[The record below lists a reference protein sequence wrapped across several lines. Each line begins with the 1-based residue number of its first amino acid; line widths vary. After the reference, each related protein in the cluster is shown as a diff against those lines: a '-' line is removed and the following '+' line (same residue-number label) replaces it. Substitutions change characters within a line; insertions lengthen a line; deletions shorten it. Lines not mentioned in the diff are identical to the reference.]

1 MSVKFRSIHAVLIA
15 ALAAMLG
22 WTLPA
27 LPAETDDGARIL
39 IAHPQLQ
46 DALYGSTI
54 LFAKPMPDGSS
65 LGFILN
71 KPTPVTL
78 GQLFPRDGPSQKVIE
93 PVFRDEPVR
102 PDADTRVYV
111 NPEGPFEIGG
121 PSVHAGLT
129 GRKNAIDTYGEYA
142 RHSGAALSG
151 KDPSRIDRT
160 GAYAARYAAKNVV
173 AAGLADECE
182 VLLSYAIGQARP
194 VSVQVETFGTGRVS
208 DTEIGAR
215 LEAQFDFRPAAIVR
229 AFNLRQLPTLTKG
242 GFYRRLAAYGHVGR
256 MDIGL
261 PWERTDKTAVLGS
274 V

>member
-78 GQLFPRDGPSQKVIE
+78 GQLFPRDGPSQKVVE
-93 PVFRDEPVR
+93 PVFLGGPVETRMIVALVERHDSPGAGSIRLAPDLFLAVHRETVERIIESNPRHARFYAGVVVWRPGELDEELER
-102 PDADTRVYV
+102 GFWFEMEPDAQLVFSKKTD
-111 NPEGPFEIGG
+111 
-121 PSVHAGLT
+121 GLWQELVS
-129 GRKNAIDTYGEYA
+129 RSEMA
-142 RHSGAALSG
+142 RHG
-151 KDPSRIDRT
+151 I
-160 GAYAARYAAKNVV
+160 
-173 AAGLADECE
+173 
-182 VLLSYAIGQARP
+182 
-194 VSVQVETFGTGRVS
+194 
-208 DTEIGAR
+208 
-215 LEAQFDFRPAAIVR
+215 
-229 AFNLRQLPTLTKG
+229 
-242 GFYRRLAAYGHVGR
+242 
-256 MDIGL
+256 
-261 PWERTDKTAVLGS
+261 
-274 V
+274 